1 VLCRGE
7 FDSRPIAVKRIINE
21 CFDLVDREVSL
32 LRESDQHPNV
42 IRYFCMEGDSVFHY
56 IALELCTATLH
67 EYVEGHKMNDYYQI
81 NEKQIIFEAISGVA
95 HLHNLGIV
103 HRDIKPQN
111 VLLTVK
117 SPNCVKALISDF
129 GLCRKLPRGQRSFT
143 AQSGIIGTEG
153 WIAPEMFQDE
163 TRVVS
168 HNLLNNNNYC
178 TL

>member
-95 HLHNLGIV
+95 HLHNLGI
-103 HRDIKPQN
+103 
-111 VLLTVK
+111 
-117 SPNCVKALISDF
+117 
-129 GLCRKLPRGQRSFT
+129 G
-143 AQSGIIGTEG
+143 
-153 WIAPEMFQDE
+153 
-163 TRVVS
+163 
-168 HNLLNNNNYC
+168 
-178 TL
+178 